1 MRSILLILLPFFCF
15 AQKDSLLTKEIK
27 LLEGDT
33 LISTELHNIDILSFR
48 TEEGKRYYNR
58 LKRKTLKVYP
68 YALLA
73 AQKLDSIKKDLEHIP
88 QKRKRKKYVK
98 AVENWAKENLSEEL
112 KKLTRWEGRILV
124 KLIYRE
130 TGICTY
136 DIVKILRGGWNAFI
150 WQQLAK
156 IYDNNL
162 KTTYQPTT
170 DKEDKLIEHILK
182 ETEQIRTVK
191 KYIN

>member
-68 YALLA
+68 MLY
-73 AQKLDSIKKDLEHIP
+73 
-88 QKRKRKKYVK
+88 
-98 AVENWAKENLSEEL
+98 
-112 KKLTRWEGRILV
+112 
-124 KLIYRE
+124 
-130 TGICTY
+130 
-136 DIVKILRGGWNAFI
+136 
-150 WQQLAK
+150 
-156 IYDNNL
+156 
-162 KTTYQPTT
+162 
-170 DKEDKLIEHILK
+170 
-182 ETEQIRTVK
+182 
-191 KYIN
+191 

>member
-162 KTTYQPTT
+162 KTTYQPIT
-170 DKEDKLIEHILK
+170 DKEDKLIEHILQ
-182 ETEQIRTVK
+182 EHQ
-191 KYIN
+191 